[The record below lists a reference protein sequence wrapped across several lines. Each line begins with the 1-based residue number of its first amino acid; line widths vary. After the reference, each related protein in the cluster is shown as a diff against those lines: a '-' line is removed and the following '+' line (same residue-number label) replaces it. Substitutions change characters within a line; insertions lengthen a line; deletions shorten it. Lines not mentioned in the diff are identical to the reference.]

1 MYDLDNLYSMDIVP
15 GNIYDLDNVPD
26 NLYTM
31 DIVPGYIY
39 DLDNVPDNLYR
50 ILTITQNKI
59 R

>member
-1 MYDLDNLYSMDIVP
+1 MDIVP
-15 GNIYDLDNVPD
+15 GYIYDLDNVPN

-50 ILTITQNKI
+50 ILTIA
-59 R
+59 

>member
-50 ILTITQNKI
+50 ILTVA
-59 R
+59 